1 MTPAAAPK
9 SGTSAGCL
17 APLRFQMLDRSG
29 KNSLSLAGPSLALGL
44 PAVPIVERLSLCS
57 VWVWPVWP
65 IFAPGSGEVDYVLV
79 AWFPQRGAE
88 QFSSAPF
95 LFEFCCPVPALSTF
109 HFTN

>member
-29 KNSLSLAGPSLALGL
+29 KNSLFPTGPSLAREL
-44 PAVPIVERLSLCS
+44 PTLPIVERRSLCS
-57 VWVWPVWP
+57 VWDWPVWP
-65 IFAPGSGEVDYVLV
+65 VCARGSDEVDYVLV

-88 QFSSAPF
+88 QSSAPF